1 MGSSNV
7 LLAAWASG
15 GMVDALV
22 LGTSRAICGGSS
34 PFLPKYLLITPRHRY
49 ALHIV
54 SITLCGII
62 KSLVNTEIPT
72 LMKKLL
78 PIIIIPGLTAYIL
91 LHQMGWAN
99 QYRFTCKNM
108 LQATQLVKV
117 TAVSEEQARL
127 KLKTEKDY
135 RQYDF
140 CSYQS
145 MLTDDQAS
153 HQQNTWGSKVKQKFE
168 QILQQPMQAQQN
180 PTHQ

>member
-1 MGSSNV
+1 
-7 LLAAWASG
+7 
-15 GMVDALV
+15 
-22 LGTSRAICGGSS
+22 
-34 PFLPKYLLITPRHRY
+34 
-49 ALHIV
+49 
-54 SITLCGII
+54 
-62 KSLVNTEIPT
+62 
-72 LMKKLL
+72 MKKLL